1 MGKYTENNI
10 YIPDEGEI
18 GWGKEVNSNLYELS
32 NILTKLTEIN
42 SSLQHLG
49 NSITDVDSKSESE
62 DTKLQNNL
70 TATAQQLQS
79 KISDTNDKIDVVNT
93 RIDNLNLDKTKYA
106 DRSGISAVAGK
117 VEHSITINGTVY
129 DGSESINITT
139 YTDSD
144 INDLIKSV
152 NNNLNE
158 VKKKVE
164 DLESGDFKMEV
175 VNELP
180 NVGRMHTMYFV
191 PKTIGETESNAYDE
205 YIWTGEKY
213 ELLGDTEAKLQNV
226 YLKNDADE
234 RFVNTLNAQTINGTK
249 TFTQSINGNIS
260 TANKLANSI
269 LINNTAFDGSQSIIT
284 NLWGQTVNAN
294 LTDGVHYSSTP
305 INGASDFTL
314 QIPNEL
320 DITVNGDLHGN
331 ADTSTLATN
340 SINNQNGYELADT
353 LVKDISFDN
362 GKIIISSIN
371 NKEKNINLSNVESA
385 LKSNNS
391 DHALL
396 ADNAINDSEGN
407 KIDETYLK
415 LSGGTLSDSISFA
428 NGGILFGN
436 NSFKNIVTE
445 TESNFVFDLSDLDDK
460 QKNILFKYGSNNIVT
475 ISSDGT
481 VTANKFVGAV
491 ASASET
497 ANKLTNVRTII
508 LNGDVTGSFEFDG
521 SKDAEC
527 DITCTN
533 SKLSETAIKLQ
544 TPRTIDLVGDVQ
556 GSVNFDGSNNVTI
569 NTEIVNIPTIS
580 NVANAIHSEQTE
592 KLATPRTITLNGD
605 VTGSFEFDG
614 SEDTQ
619 LETTLNVTSIENA
632 NHSNTSDNCI
642 LSESTVRLQTPRTIT
657 LSGDVTGSVEFDGS
671 NDVECN
677 TTVNINNVENANHA
691 NSADVAT
698 SAINSDNSST
708 SNKLK
713 TKRTINLVGAVQG
726 SVEFDGSDNV
736 DLITTSNINN
746 VTSSTYS
753 ETASKLANPVTVALE
768 GDVSGSV
775 EFDGSANTSI
785 TTTLN
790 VDTIENSNH
799 ANQANELAK
808 SVNIGLSGA
817 VQGSARFNGANDI
830 TIKTT
835 SDLESTIMNNM
846 VGNAKEGQVLST
858 IFDTTKN
865 QNVVASYPLIE
876 FCKIANTADILN
888 QLKLVP
894 VGMSTIFSDWYR
906 FSHWRSEQNLSGN
919 TGHVM
924 PNNTYSGVEHAAAR
938 NGWTYDKSTNMIKS
952 NRNSPVYAGF
962 INPLKLKQW
971 YLKVQIYGGGDGD
984 NDGILINVAFMKD
997 SNGIEHTVDLVRA
1010 RSGAGNGVYLD
1021 DKKGMEF
1028 YWSLVYD
1035 YRQDTQKELA
1045 NNPNVYCAPTNIP
1058 EYGWGTNYACMSC
1071 QRNVTN
1077 IKCYTSDVVSTP
1089 ITTVNENSLIN
1100 YTLPSSKPSDWS
1112 DAMWSNMRTMLL
1124 NASQMGVGA
1133 HSQNG
1138 LFTILEQRYIFNDEK
1153 IYDMVNDIIWEY
1165 SEKTNNWNNVGKCS
1179 TSLREGQIYYNE
1191 STKQTFYYTNGNAYC
1206 IGNGN

>member
-106 DRSGISAVAGK
+106 DRSGISAVASK

-129 DGSESINITT
+129 DGSESINIIT

-260 TANKLANSI
+260 TANKLANSV

-371 NKEKNINLSNVESA
+371 NKEKNINLFNVESA

-521 SKDAEC
+521 SKDVEC

-544 TPRTIDLVGDVQ
+544 TPRTI
-556 GSVNFDGSNNVTI
+556 
-569 NTEIVNIPTIS
+569 
-580 NVANAIHSEQTE
+580 
-592 KLATPRTITLNGD
+592 TLNGD

-614 SEDTQ
+614 ST
-619 LETTLNVTSIENA
+619 
-632 NHSNTSDNCI
+632 
-642 LSESTVRLQTPRTIT
+642 
-657 LSGDVTGSVEFDGS
+657 
-671 NDVECN
+671 
-677 TTVNINNVENANHA
+677 
-691 NSADVAT
+691 
-698 SAINSDNSST
+698 
-708 SNKLK
+708 
-713 TKRTINLVGAVQG
+713 
-726 SVEFDGSDNV
+726 
-736 DLITTSNINN
+736 
-746 VTSSTYS
+746 
-753 ETASKLANPVTVALE
+753 
-768 GDVSGSV
+768 
-775 EFDGSANTSI
+775 NTSI

-817 VQGSARFNGANDI
+817 VQGSASFNGANDI

-1112 DAMWSNMRTMLL
+1112 DAMWNNMQTMLL

-1138 LFTILEQRYIFNDEK
+1138 LFTILKQRYIFNDEK

>member
-49 NSITDVDSKSESE
+49 NSITDVDNKSASE

-70 TATAQQLQS
+70 TTTAQQLQS
-79 KISDTNDKIDVVNT
+79 KISDTNDKIDIVNT

-106 DRSGISAVAGK
+106 DRSGISEVAGK
-117 VEHSITINGTVY
+117 VKHSITINGTVY
-129 DGSESINITT
+129 DGSKSISITT

-180 NVGRMHTMYFV
+180 NIGRMHTMYFI
-191 PKTIGETESNAYDE
+191 PKTIGETENNTYDE

-234 RFVNTLNAQTINGTK
+234 RFVNIWNDQTIYGAK
-249 TFTQSINGNIS
+249 TFTKSIDGNIS
-260 TANKLANSI
+260 TANKLANAI
-269 LINNTAFDGSQSIIT
+269 LINNTAFDGSQSITT
-284 NLWGQTVNAN
+284 NTWGRTVNAN

-331 ADTSTLATN
+331 ADTSTLATY

-353 LVKDISFDN
+353 LVKDICFDN

-371 NKEKNINLSNVESA
+371 NEEKNINLSNVENA
-385 LKSNNS
+385 LRSNNS

-407 KIDETYLK
+407 KINETYLK
-415 LSGGTLSDSISFA
+415 LSGGMVSDSISFA
-428 NGGILFGN
+428 NGGIVFGN
-436 NSFKNIVTE
+436 DSFKNIITD
-445 TESNFVFDLSDLDDK
+445 TESNLVFDLSDLDDK

-481 VTANKFVGAV
+481 VTANKFIGAV

-497 ANKLTNVRTII
+497 ANKLTNVRTIT

-521 SKDAEC
+521 SKDVEC

-533 SKLSETAIKLQ
+533 SKMSEVSQKLQ
-544 TPRTIDLVGDVQ
+544 TPRTIDLIGDVT
-556 GSVNFDGSNNVTI
+556 GSVNFDGSDNVTI
-569 NTEIVNIPTIS
+569 NTEIVNIPSTS
-580 NVANAIHSEQTE
+580 NIANAMHSEQTE
-592 KLATPRTITLNGD
+592 KLVTPRTITLNGD

-619 LETTLNVTSIENA
+619 FETTLNITSIENA
-632 NHSNTSDNCI
+632 NHSNTSDNSI
-642 LSESTVRLQTPRTIT
+642 LSESTIRLQTPRTIT
-657 LSGDVTGSVEFDGS
+657 LNGDVTGSFEFDGS
-671 NDVECN
+671 GNVEC
-677 TTVNINNVENANHA
+677 
-691 NSADVAT
+691 
-698 SAINSDNSST
+698 ST
-708 SNKLK
+708 S
-713 TKRTINLVGAVQG
+713 V
-726 SVEFDGSDNV
+726 NV
-736 DLITTSNINN
+736 
-746 VTSSTYS
+746 
-753 ETASKLANPVTVALE
+753 
-768 GDVSGSV
+768 
-775 EFDGSANTSI
+775 
-785 TTTLN
+785 
-790 VDTIENSNH
+790 ENSNH
-799 ANQANELAK
+799 ANQANQLAK
-808 SVNIGLSGA
+808 SVNIGLTGV
-817 VQGSARFNGANDI
+817 VQGSASFNGANDI
-830 TIKTT
+830 TIETT
-835 SDLESTIMNNM
+835 SDLESTIVNNM
-846 VGNAKEGQVLST
+846 VGNAKEGQILSA

-865 QNVVASYPLIE
+865 QNVVTSHPLIE
-876 FCKIANTADILN
+876 FCKIADTADTLN
-888 QLKLVP
+888 QLKSAP
-894 VGMSTIFSDWYR
+894 VGMSSIFSDWYR

-919 TGHVM
+919 TGHIM
-924 PNNTYSGVEHAAAR
+924 PNNKYSGTEHAAAR
-938 NGWTYDKSTNMIKS
+938 NDWTYDKSSNMIKS

-971 YLKVQIYGGGDGD
+971 YLKIQVYGGGDDD
-984 NDGILINVAFMKD
+984 NNGILINVAFMKD
-997 SNGIEHTVDLVRA
+997 SDGIEHTIDLVRA
-1010 RSGAGNGVYLD
+1010 RSGVGNDVYLD
-1021 DKKGMEF
+1021 DKKDMEF

-1045 NNPNVYCAPTNIP
+1045 NNTNVYCAPTGIP
-1058 EYGWGTNYACMSC
+1058 EYGWRTNYACMSC

-1089 ITTVNENSLIN
+1089 ITTVNEDSLID
-1100 YTLPSSKPSDWS
+1100 YTLPSSKPDDWT

-1124 NASQMGVGA
+1124 NASQMGVGT

-1165 SEKTNNWNNVGKCS
+1165 SEKTNKWNDIGKCS
-1179 TSLREGQIYYNE
+1179 ESLREGQIYYNE